1 MKQLQISLKN
11 VSKKYG
17 RQIVLNKINYD
28 FLNELYVISGVNGSG
43 KSTLVKLITNIV
55 NITTGEI
62 KVNGKIAYL
71 PEKFELPRGMSTV
84 QLLTLYIKNKKEVY
98 QILSDWNIPNRRINS
113 LSKGNFQKLGI
124 VFMLVQNVDTYIF
137 DEPTDSLDVQ
147 VVNVFKQAVK
157 YLRDKNKCVIV
168 ILHQLN
174 IDELKPIKLKIDGGE
189 LCLN

>member
-1 MKQLQISLKN
+1 MKQVFITLNNLSKIYNGQYILKD
-11 VSKKYG
+11 
-17 RQIVLNKINYD
+17 INYE
-28 FLNELYVISGVNGSG
+28 FKEGLYVVNGINGSG
-43 KSTLVKLITNIV
+43 KSTLVKLITKIINPSD
-55 NITTGEI
+55 G
-62 KVNGKIAYL
+62 KVISKSKICYL
-71 PEKFELPRGMSTV
+71 PEKFELPRSMTSFNIIN
-84 QLLTLYIKNKKEVY
+84 LYIKNKIKTKMLLNE
-98 QILSDWNIPNRRINS
+98 WEIPNKRLSS

-124 VFMLVQNVDTYIF
+124 LLMISQTADVYIF